1 MMTHPLS
8 LSSPDQIL
16 MPGLHIPEQLNE
28 IKTSI

>member
-16 MPGLHIPEQLNE
+16 MPGLHMPEQLNE
-28 IKTSI
+28 IKTNI